1 MPPPRS
7 RANSRSAPGSGAA
20 GQAPKLMLPSKIPR
34 KLEERP
40 GFRGG
45 GTSAETDVALKIPRK
60 LEERPGFPG
69 GRDKRR
75 N

>member
-1 MPPPRS
+1 
-7 RANSRSAPGSGAA
+7 
-20 GQAPKLMLPSKIPR
+20 MLPSRIPR